1 MFFSCQVFI
10 SLQNPLDKKL
20 YFQATP
26 YLFFFLFI
34 DHKKNRDSHHEISTV
49 LTQTFLIIKKFYS
62 SNNLI

>member
-1 MFFSCQVFI
+1 MFFSYQVFI

-34 DHKKNRDSHHEISTV
+34 DHKKNRESHHEISTV
-49 LTQTFLIIKKFYS
+49 LTQTFF
-62 SNNLI
+62 NN